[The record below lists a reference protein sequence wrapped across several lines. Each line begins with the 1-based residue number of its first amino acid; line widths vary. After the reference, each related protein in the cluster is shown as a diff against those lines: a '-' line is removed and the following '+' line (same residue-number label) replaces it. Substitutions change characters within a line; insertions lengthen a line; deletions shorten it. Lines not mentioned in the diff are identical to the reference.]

1 MGLWGA
7 SDATE
12 DQPKHFTT
20 EQKEDVVANEHG
32 WTVKAGSTM
41 TGNDNTSA
49 DPEILVFIRGLDNKL
64 GVGDITG
71 FDWNI
76 SEFDKS
82 EGGTLSV
89 TAHFNEA
96 VTVTGTPQLT
106 VTNDTNSNHTLSYAS
121 GSGTSA
127 LTFTLAIGAANAATD
142 AEDVL
147 SIAANAMALN
157 SGTVKDT
164 SGDSVSAFT
173 ATNEATTGGTTF
185 PTATINHGNATYDTA
200 AAVGAVTAGI
210 LTVDITTAGSG
221 YTDAETATID
231 LGTGTDPTLTI
242 DGTTCTGATIKTA
255 GALTAITGVTGLT
268 ITGGSSSAANGRC
281 SVTMKVVSCAV
292 STAGANYSSPPTV
305 DVAATG
311 LVQPAIEGTMVG
323 RSAAIT
329 SSSAI
334 GTAAGTITVT
344 A

>member
-96 VTVTGTPQLT
+96 VTVTGTPIT
-106 VTNDTNSNHTLSYAS
+106 DTLRIIRNFAQNTFARTYTYTHS
-121 GSGTSA
+121 GSSIPRA
-127 LTFTLAIGAANAATD
+127 LL
-142 AEDVL
+142 
-147 SIAANAMALN
+147 
-157 SGTVKDT
+157 
-164 SGDSVSAFT
+164 DSPESL
-173 ATNEATTGGTTF
+173 
-185 PTATINHGNATYDTA
+185 PD
-200 AAVGAVTAGI
+200 
-210 LTVDITTAGSG
+210 
-221 YTDAETATID
+221 
-231 LGTGTDPTLTI
+231 
-242 DGTTCTGATIKTA
+242 
-255 GALTAITGVTGLT
+255 
-268 ITGGSSSAANGRC
+268 SSRESL
-281 SVTMKVVSCAV
+281 KHSC
-292 STAGANYSSPPTV
+292 
-305 DVAATG
+305 
-311 LVQPAIEGTMVG
+311 
-323 RSAAIT
+323 
-329 SSSAI
+329 
-334 GTAAGTITVT
+334 
-344 A
+344 

>member
-76 SEFDKS
+76 TAFDKS

-96 VTVTGTPQLT
+96 QTVTGTPQLT

-142 AEDVL
+142 AGDVL

-164 SGDSVSAFT
+164 SGDSVSAWT
-173 ATNEATTGGTTF
+173 ASNEATTGGTTF

>member
-49 DPEILVFIRGLDNKL
+49 DPEILVFIRGLDKKL

-142 AEDVL
+142 ADDVL

>member
-20 EQKEDVVANEHG
+20 EQKEDIVANQHG
-32 WTVKAGSTM
+32 WTVKAGSVL

-142 AEDVL
+142 ADDVL

-242 DGTTCTGATIKTA
+242 DGTTCTCATIKTA